1 MKKISLLG
9 STGSVGNNVLEVVRK
24 FPDQYQIL
32 AMAAGRNLELFQK
45 QIKEFQP
52 RLVSVIDEEHA
63 DQLRSMLSGTSY
75 IPEIVWGVSGSEEV
89 AAFKEC
95 SITISAI
102 VGAAGLMPTLAAI
115 EAGKDVGLANK
126 ETLVMAGQVV
136 MDQVERKQVN
146 MLPVDSEHSAV
157 FQALHAGKK
166 EDIHKIILTASGGPF
181 HGKPRAIL
189 QDVTRNQALAHPN
202 WSMGQKISID
212 SATLMNKGLEV
223 IEAKWLFDID
233 PDEIEVVVHP
243 QSIVHSLVE
252 YHDGSI
258 MAHLGVP
265 DMRIPIAYALS
276 YPDRLPLT
284 LDRLSLSQCAKL
296 EFVEPDF
303 ENFPALK
310 LAFNA
315 LRQGGTAPAIL
326 NGANEIAVAAFLE
339 ERIAFLDIAAIVSD
353 TLDKIETVGNYTLTD
368 VLDADKEARQ
378 VAEQLI
384 ADKSD

>member
-9 STGSVGNNVLEVVRK
+9 STGSIGNNVLEVVRK
-24 FPDQYQIL
+24 FPGQYQIL

-353 TLDKIETVGNYTLTD
+353 TLDKIETVGNYTLQMCLMQIKRH
-368 VLDADKEARQ
+368 VKLQ
-378 VAEQLI
+378 
-384 ADKSD
+384 SS

>member
-1 MKKISLLG
+1 
-9 STGSVGNNVLEVVRK
+9 
-24 FPDQYQIL
+24 
-32 AMAAGRNLELFQK
+32 
-45 QIKEFQP
+45 
-52 RLVSVIDEEHA
+52 
-63 DQLRSMLSGTSY
+63 
-75 IPEIVWGVSGSEEV
+75 
-89 AAFKEC
+89 
-95 SITISAI
+95 
-102 VGAAGLMPTLAAI
+102 
-115 EAGKDVGLANK
+115 
-126 ETLVMAGQVV
+126 
-136 MDQVERKQVN
+136 
-146 MLPVDSEHSAV
+146 
-157 FQALHAGKK
+157 
-166 EDIHKIILTASGGPF
+166 
-181 HGKPRAIL
+181 
-189 QDVTRNQALAHPN
+189 
-202 WSMGQKISID
+202 
-212 SATLMNKGLEV
+212 
-223 IEAKWLFDID
+223 
-233 PDEIEVVVHP
+233 
-243 QSIVHSLVE
+243 
-252 YHDGSI
+252 

-296 EFVEPDF
+296 EFIEPDF

>member
-9 STGSVGNNVLEVVRK
+9 STGSIGNNVLEVVRK
-24 FPDQYQIL
+24 FPGQYQIL

-63 DQLRSMLSGTSY
+63 DQLRSMLSGASY